1 MVGYLKVFA
10 YLCAGEVV
18 IRLAGWP
25 IPGPMVGLV
34 LMLSDFSLNGRADR
48 EVEQIFD
55 GVSKHLAIL
64 FVPAGAGV
72 IAYGAILNDGL
83 PLILISIIVGT
94 TVTMVITAYVFLLI
108 HRSDKKKE

>member
-18 IRLAGWP
+18 IRLAEWP

>member
-10 YLCAGEVV
+10 YLCAGEII
-18 IRLAGWP
+18 IRLTGWP

-34 LMLSDFSLNGRADR
+34 LMLCDFSFNGRADR

-72 IAYGAILNDGL
+72 IAYGAILNNGL
-83 PLILISIIVGT
+83 PLILIAIIIGT
-94 TVTMVITAYVFLLI
+94 TVTMVITAFLFQLI
-108 HRSDKKKE
+108 HRSDKKK